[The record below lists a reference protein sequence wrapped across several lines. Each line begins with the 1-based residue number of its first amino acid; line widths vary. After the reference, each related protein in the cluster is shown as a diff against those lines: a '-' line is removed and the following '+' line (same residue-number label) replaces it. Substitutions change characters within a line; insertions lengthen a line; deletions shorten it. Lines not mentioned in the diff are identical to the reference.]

1 MANTATAEAKK
12 TSAKKPAAKKAAVK
26 KNTKTGKKYL
36 VIVES
41 PAKAATIGKFLG
53 NNYKIEASMGH
64 IRDMPKSQ
72 MGIDFENDFEPKY
85 ITIRGKGEL
94 LSKLRKD
101 AKTADKVY
109 LATDPDREGEAISW
123 HLLHAL
129 NLGEEKPISR
139 ITFNEITKT
148 AVKKS
153 ITEARDIDMDLVD
166 AQQARRVLD
175 RMVGYTVS
183 DLLWKKVKKGLS
195 GGRVQSVALR
205 LICDREEE
213 IRDFIPEEYW
223 TLGAKLKDDEDK
235 SFEAKFYGKG
245 NEKIELANEGETNA
259 VLQGLEDKEFQVKE
273 VKTGSRQKKPVAP
286 FTTSTMQ
293 QEASKHLNMAT
304 QKTMMIAQQL
314 YEGVNVKGEG
324 TVGLVSY
331 IRTDSFRIS
340 DEAYEAAVAFI
351 KETYGEDFV
360 NPERIIYKSKGKTQ
374 DAHEAIRPTNV
385 NRTPESIK
393 DSLSKDQYRLYR
405 LIWERFVASQMSSAQ
420 YDTLSVKLLAGEY
433 SFRASGSHLR
443 FAGFLE
449 VYNKGEEEDEKV
461 IPKLTEGDKLQ
472 AEKLL
477 PEQHFTQ
484 PPARFTDASLI
495 KTLEEIGVGRP
506 STYAP
511 TLTTIQARHYVTKE
525 AKNLFPTELG
535 ELVNDIMRHYFP
547 DIVDIDFTAH
557 MEERLDDVE
566 MGKEE
571 WKQII
576 RDFYPGFKESVE
588 NAVEKLEKVEIKDEE
603 SDVVCEK
610 CGRKMVIKYGRYG
623 KFLACPG
630 FPECQNAKPYFE
642 EAGVNCPECGGK
654 VLIKKTK
661 KGRVYY
667 GCEHHPECGF
677 MSWNKPTGEK
687 CPRCGA
693 FLEEKGRKNPKI
705 VCSNEKCGYVQEKPV
720 EETAEA

>member
-1 MANTATAEAKK
+1 MAKTATAEKEAKK
-12 TSAKKPAAKKAAVK
+12 TTKKKATVKKAA
-26 KNTKTGKKYL
+26 KTGKKYL

-64 IRDMPKSQ
+64 VRDMPKSQ
-72 MGIDFENDFEPKY
+72 MGIDFEHDFEPKY

-94 LSKLRKD
+94 LGKLRKD
-101 AKTADKVY
+101 AKAADKVY

-175 RMVGYTVS
+175 RVVGYTIS

-205 LICDREEE
+205 LICDREGE
-213 IRDFIPEEYW
+213 IREFIPEEYW
-223 TLGAKLKDDEDK
+223 TLGAKLKDADGK
-235 SFEAKFYGKG
+235 GFEAKFYGKG
-245 NEKIELANEGETNA
+245 ETKTELANEAETNEVLDGLKGKDFA
-259 VLQGLEDKEFQVKE
+259 VTD

-351 KETYGEDFV
+351 KETYGDAFV
-360 NPERIIYKSKGKTQ
+360 NPERIVYKSKGKTQ

-385 NRTPESIK
+385 SRTPESIK
-393 DSLSKDQYRLYR
+393 DSLSKDQYRLYK
-405 LIWERFVASQMSSAQ
+405 LIWERFVASQMSPAV
-420 YDTLSVKLLAGEY
+420 YDTLSVKLSAGDY
-433 SFRASGSHLR
+433 TFRASGSRLR
-443 FAGFLE
+443 FSGFLE
-449 VYNKGEEEDEKV
+449 AYSKSEEEDEKV
-461 IPKLTEGDKLQ
+461 IPKLTQGDILQ
-472 AEKLL
+472 AEQLL

-484 PPARFTDASLI
+484 PPARYTDASLI

-535 ELVNDIMRHYFP
+535 EMVDEIMKTYFP
-547 DIVDIDFTAH
+547 DIVDIDFTAN
-557 MEERLDDVE
+557 MEKRLDDVE

-576 RDFYPGFKESVE
+576 RDFYPDFKKSVE
-588 NAVEKLEKVEIKDEE
+588 NAAEKLEKIEIKDEE
-603 SDVVCEK
+603 TDIICEK
-610 CGRKMVIKYGRYG
+610 CGRNMVIKYGRYG

-661 KGRVYY
+661 RGRIYY
-667 GCEHHPECGF
+667 GCEHNGDGCDF

-687 CPRCGA
+687 CPECGA

-705 VCSNEKCGYVQEKPV
+705 VCSNEKCGYMKEKPA
-720 EETAEA
+720 EEENEE